1 MICFI
6 TLFLE
11 RTLELLLRRASTPLT
26 PDRIRYALS
35 QMHSVIVEDKK
46 SGQEG
51 YIESEITED
60 AKAICN
66 VLGLAATRGSALK
79 PIGCA

>member
-11 RTLELLLRRASTPLT
+11 RTLELLLRRNNTALT

-35 QMHSVIVEDKK
+35 QMHSVVVEDEESKNI
-46 SGQEG
+46 GQ
-51 YIESEITED
+51 IESELTED
-60 AKAICN
+60 AKAICA
-66 VLGLAATRGSALK
+66 VLGL
-79 PIGCA
+79 PIKRCSVLNPASCA